1 MVYGGW
7 IGWSKLKRF
16 IEGVGGRRP
25 DAPKGQRVAADGW
38 RVCRLVAGMGSVCGA
53 FCLWKNSDWK

>member
-25 DAPKGQRVAADGW
+25 DAPKGQRVAGGG
-38 RVCRLVAGMGSVCGA
+38 RVCRLVAGMGECV
-53 FCLWKNSDWK
+53 